1 MKVVITGGTG
11 FLGQRLAARILE
23 QGWAFAPSGE
33 RREVGELVLFDSR
46 IPRDLTVTDQRI
58 SLVEGDI
65 ANPSIATRLIDRP
78 EIAVFHLA
86 SVVSAGAEQDFQL
99 AMRVNL
105 DGHRHVLDA
114 MAALGSCP
122 RYVFTS
128 SLAVYGGDPAP
139 REVDDPTRHVPQTT
153 YGMTKAIGELLIN
166 DYTRKGFI
174 DGRSAR
180 LGMVIVRP
188 GAPNRAASGFA
199 SGVLREPLNGEDYVC
214 PVPFTTKVAVTG
226 YRTVIEGLLA
236 LHAVDGRE
244 LGADRAINLRTR
256 TVSVADMIESLR
268 RVATHRKLG
277 AIAEQPDPFVMK
289 VISAWPEQML
299 ATRAAALG
307 FPLDESVDSIIREYI
322 GDYLQ

>member
-11 FLGQRLAARILE
+11 FLGQRLAVRILE
-23 QGWAFAPSGE
+23 QGWLFAPSGE
-33 RREVGELVLFDSR
+33 REDIGELLLFDTR
-46 IPRDLTVTDQRI
+46 IPRDLNITDKRVRT
-58 SLVEGDI
+58 VEGDI
-65 ANPSIATRLIDRP
+65 ADPAVAKRLIDRP
-78 EIAVFHLA
+78 DIAVFHLA
-86 SVVSAGAEQDFQL
+86 SVVSAGAEQDFDL

-114 MAALGSCP
+114 MAALGSRP

-214 PVPFTTKVAVTG
+214 PVPFSTKVAVTG

-236 LHAVDGRE
+236 LHAVDGRK

-256 TVSVADMIESLR
+256 TVTVADLIESLR
-268 RVATHRKLG
+268 RIASDRKLG
-277 AIAEQPDPFVMK
+277 AISEQPDPFVMQ

-299 ATRAAALG
+299 ATRAAAFG
-307 FPLDESVDSIIREYI
+307 FPQDESVDSIIREYI
-322 GDYLQ
+322 SDYLQ

>member
-23 QGWAFAPSGE
+23 QGWVFAPSGE
-33 RREVGELVLFDSR
+33 RKDISELVLFDSR
-46 IPRDLTVTDQRI
+46 IPPDLVVTDKRI
-58 SLVEGDI
+58 QLVEGDI
-65 ANPSIATRLIDRP
+65 ANPSIAARLIDRP
-78 EIAVFHLA
+78 DIAVFHLA

-114 MAALGSCP
+114 MAALGSRP

-226 YRTVIEGLLA
+226 YRTVIEGLIA
-236 LHAVDGRE
+236 LHAVDGST

-268 RVATHRKLG
+268 RVASNRKLG
-277 AIAEQPDPFVMK
+277 AISEQPDPFVMK

-322 GDYLQ
+322 NDYLK

>member
-23 QGWAFAPSGE
+23 QGWLFAPNGE
-33 RREVGELVLFDSR
+33 RQDVSEMVLFDSR
-46 IPRDLTVTDQRI
+46 IPRDLTVTDKRI

-65 ANPSIATRLIDRP
+65 ANPSIAARLIDRRD
-78 EIAVFHLA
+78 IAVFHLA

-114 MAALGSCP
+114 MAALGSRP

-226 YRTVIEGLLA
+226 YRAVIEGLLA
-236 LHAVDGRE
+236 LHRVDGHE

-256 TVSVADMIESLR
+256 TVSVGDMIDSLR
-268 RVATHRKLG
+268 RVASDRKLG
-277 AIAEQPDPFVMK
+277 AISEQPDPFVMK

-322 GDYLQ
+322 ADYLK

>member
-23 QGWAFAPSGE
+23 QGALFAPSGE
-33 RREVGELVLFDSR
+33 RRAVSELMLFDSR
-46 IPRDLTVTDQRI
+46 IPADFTVTDQRI
-58 SLVEGDI
+58 KLLEGDI
-65 ANPSIATRLIDRP
+65 ADRATVAGLIDRP
-78 EIAVFHLA
+78 DIAVFHLA
-86 SVVSAGAEQDFQL
+86 SVVSAGAEQDFNL

-105 DGHRHVLDA
+105 DGHRYLLEA
-114 MAALGSCP
+114 LTALGSRP

-128 SLAVYGGDPAP
+128 SLAVYGGDGVL
-139 REVDDPTRHVPQTT
+139 REVDDPTRHIPQTT
-153 YGMTKAIGELLIN
+153 YGMTKAIGELLVN
-166 DYTRKGFI
+166 DYSRKGFI

-180 LGMVIVRP
+180 LGFVIVRP

-214 PVPFTTKVAVTG
+214 PVPFSTKVAAIG

-236 LHAVDGRE
+236 LHEVDGAR
-244 LGADRAINLRTR
+244 LGADRSINLPTL
-256 TVSVADMIESLR
+256 TVTVGEMIDSLR
-268 RVATHRKLG
+268 RVARDRKLG
-277 AIAEQPDPFVMK
+277 AISEQPDPFVMK

-307 FPLDESVDSIIREYI
+307 FPRDESVDNIIRAYI
-322 GDYLQ
+322 SDYLE